1 MSKPRVIKAFG
12 SLDSEIQEQIKLS
25 YPRGFEKNLIRFK
38 NAQGKFVSALP
49 FETEEKYYMVK
60 MSIEEAQRIILN
72 DDDYNDRGV
81 LRKDIKE
88 QYEEKFSDDDDDDEE
103 DDDLFDDLDIEEVAD
118 GSSSDDDDDD
128 DF

>member
-1 MSKPRVIKAFG
+1 MSKPRVIKAFE
-12 SLDSEIQEQIKLS
+12 SLDSEIQEQIKLA

-38 NAQGKFVSALP
+38 NIQGKFVSALP

-88 QYEEKFSDDDDDDEE
+88 QYEDKFGDEDDEDDDDD
-103 DDDLFDDLDIEEVAD
+103 LFGDLDIEEVAD
-118 GSSSDDDDDD
+118 ESQSDDDDD
-128 DF
+128 F